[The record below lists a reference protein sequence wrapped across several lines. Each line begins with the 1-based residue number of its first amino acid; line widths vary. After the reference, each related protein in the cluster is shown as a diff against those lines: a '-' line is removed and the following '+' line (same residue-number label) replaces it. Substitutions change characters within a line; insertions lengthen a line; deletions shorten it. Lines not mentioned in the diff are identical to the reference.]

1 MEGYEAFKIDFPE
14 PQYKIGCL
22 HGKLSA
28 DEKEIQMQKFI
39 NKETHILLATT
50 VIEVGIDV
58 PNASV
63 MLIEN
68 AERFGL
74 SQLHQ
79 LRGRVGRGADQSY
92 CILLSDVKLS
102 NDSRKRLQAMV
113 ETNNGFEIADFDL
126 RLRGPGD
133 IAGTKQS
140 GMLDFKLINIIQDE
154 KIIATSRNIA
164 NSILTEDPQ
173 LENPKNILLRN
184 YLSFIRKKQENFY
197 QIG

>member
-1 MEGYEAFKIDFPE
+1 M
-14 PQYKIGCL
+14 
-22 HGKLSA
+22 
-28 DEKEIQMQKFI
+28 
-39 NKETHILLATT
+39 LATT

-63 MLIEN
+63 MVIEN

-102 NDSRKRLQAMV
+102 ADSRKRIQAMV
-113 ETNNGFEIADFDL
+113 ETNNGFEIADYDL
-126 RLRGPGD
+126 KLRGPGD
-133 IAGTKQS
+133 ITGTRQS
-140 GMLDFKLINIIQDE
+140 GMLDFKLINIIHDE
-154 KIIATSRNIA
+154 KIITTCRNIA
-164 NSILTEDPQ
+164 NSILSEDPELQ
-173 LENPKNILLRN
+173 NPKNTLLRD
-184 YLSFIRKKQENFY
+184 YLFYMKKKQTNYY